1 MSNEPKDQQDK
12 REERR
17 DEPVEDLTPEDEES
31 AEVKGGH
38 PPSPAQPTT

>member
-31 AEVKGGH
+31 AEVKGG
-38 PPSPAQPTT
+38 PTGPSWQPRT